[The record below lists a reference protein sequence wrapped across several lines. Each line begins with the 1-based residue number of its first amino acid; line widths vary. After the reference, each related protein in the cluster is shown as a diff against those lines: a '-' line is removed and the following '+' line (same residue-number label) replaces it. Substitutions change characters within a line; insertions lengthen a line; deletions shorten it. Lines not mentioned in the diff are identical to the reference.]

1 MKAERMTS
9 ADWDQ
14 LNEAYCAQFLP
25 LIAPERNTLAAVV
38 DLRRGINQEA
48 LTLFEN
54 DYTLLPTDHGR
65 TIFMDGGNIII
76 PEGLPAYFQITLRNI
91 YDDDLIIYRGSP
103 NIRLSGIN
111 GTSTPE
117 LYDFLLLESGWADL
131 TASGPDVFWLSGHVE
146 LIPPP

>member
-1 MKAERMTS
+1 MKAERMTPT
-9 ADWDQ
+9 DWEQ
-14 LNEAYCAQFLP
+14 LNEAYSAQFLP
-25 LIAPERNTLAAVV
+25 LINPERNVLAAVV
-38 DLRRGINQEA
+38 DVRRGLNLES
-48 LTLFEN
+48 LTLFEG

-76 PEGLPAYFQITLRNI
+76 PLGLPAWFQITLRNI

-103 NIRLSGIN
+103 DIRLSGIN

-146 LIPPP
+146 LISPP